1 MKRDLREE
9 RAEKEMRGGILL
21 AFVFHILGF
30 FLTFLWMNA
39 AQARSKNMPEVFTV
53 TLEGGEALGGVSQV
67 PKPGK
72 EEEKP
77 PEDAIPEEVV
87 DAPPQKREPSRAEIK
102 EKKAEEEKKSIEQQ
116 EQKDLEKLT
125 LVEELERKKKE
136 KEKEL
141 LEKKKLEDEA
151 KKKKEAEEKKK
162 QELEEK
168 KKKEELARKKAE
180 EDKKKKVQEEIE
192 KKKREAREKEQAKKD
207 RDKRISDLAREIRGK
222 KEYEGESVR
231 AGGEGFGGARLGGSG
246 GGGGT
251 LAPYAKV
258 AYQNELQAHVKS
270 GWRWMQRTNQ
280 LRTLVQVR
288 ISPDGE
294 ISQVRILQGSGNSNF
309 DDSVVRAVKK
319 ASPVPAPPREFYAD
333 FATTGFWF
341 DSKE

>member
-1 MKRDLREE
+1 MKKDIRED

-21 AFVFHILGF
+21 AFIFHILGF

-39 AQARSKNMPEVFTV
+39 AQARSKNIPEVFTV
-53 TLEGGEALGGVSQV
+53 TLEGGEVLGGVSQV

-77 PEDAIPEEVV
+77 PQDAIPEEVV
-87 DAPPQKREPSRAEIK
+87 DSPPQKREPKRNEIK
-102 EKKAEEEKKSIEQQ
+102 EKKEQEEKKSIEEQK
-116 EQKDLEKLT
+116 QKDLEKLT

-136 KEKEL
+136 KEL
-141 LEKKKLEDEA
+141 LEKKKIEDEA
-151 KKKKEAEEKKK
+151 KKKREAEDKKK

-168 KKKEELARKKAE
+168 NKKEELAKKKAE
-180 EDKKKKVQEEIE
+180 EDLKRKVQEEID

-207 RDKRISDLAREIRGK
+207 RDKRLSELAREIRGK
-222 KEYEGESVR
+222 KDYEGESVR

-251 LAPYAKV
+251 LATYAKV

-294 ISQVRILQGSGNSNF
+294 ISQVRVIQGSGNSNF